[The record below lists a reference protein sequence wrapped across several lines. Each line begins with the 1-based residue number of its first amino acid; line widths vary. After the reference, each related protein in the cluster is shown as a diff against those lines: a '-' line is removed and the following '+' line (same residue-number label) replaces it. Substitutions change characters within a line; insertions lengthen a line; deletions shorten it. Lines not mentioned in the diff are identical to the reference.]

1 MDKKFIM
8 TAFGKDRPGI
18 VADVSQ
24 IIYENGCNLED
35 STMTLLVDEFTII
48 LLFAGH
54 EDGSLENNLLNDCRR
69 LEKEK
74 EITAYLRALSE
85 AKKAPKKA
93 VSRHTIHVEGP
104 DQAGIVYKASRYL
117 ADNQVNIVNLNT
129 RMTPAPE
136 SGMTIYTMDI
146 DIEVPEGLSMEK
158 LDDGLNRV
166 RDELHLDIA
175 LN

>member
-24 IIYENGCNLED
+24 IIYDNGCNLED
-35 STMTLLVDEFTII
+35 STMTLLEDEFTIM

-54 EDGSLENNLLNDCRR
+54 EDGSLENNLLNVCRR

-74 EITAYLRALSE
+74 GITAYIKALRA
-85 AKKAPKKA
+85 AKTAPKTA

-104 DQAGIVYKASRYL
+104 DQAGIVYKTSRYL

-129 RMTPAPE
+129 KVTQAPE
-136 SGMTIYTMDI
+136 SGMVIYTMDI
-146 DIEVPEGLSMEK
+146 DIEMPEGLSVEK
-158 LDDGLNRV
+158 LDEGLDRV

>member
-35 STMTLLVDEFTII
+35 STMTLLEDEFTIM

-54 EDGSLENNLLNDCRR
+54 EDGRLENNLLNDCRR

-74 EITAYLRALSE
+74 GITAYIRALREVKTAS
-85 AKKAPKKA
+85 KTA

-104 DQAGIVYKASRYL
+104 DQAGIVYKTSRYL
-117 ADNQVNIVNLNT
+117 ADNQVNIVNLIT
-129 RMTPAPE
+129 RMTQAPQ
-136 SGMTIYTMDI
+136 SGQVIYTMDI

-158 LDDGLNRV
+158 LDEGLDRV

-175 LN
+175 LD

>member
-24 IIYENGCNLED
+24 IIYDNGCNLED
-35 STMTLLVDEFTII
+35 STMTLLEDEFTIM

-54 EDGSLENNLLNDCRR
+54 EDGSLEKNLLNDCRR

-74 EITAYLRALSE
+74 GITAYIKALSA
-85 AKKAPKKA
+85 AKTAPKKA
-93 VSRHTIHVEGP
+93 FSRPTIHVEGP
-104 DQAGIVYKASRYL
+104 DQAGIVYKTSRYL

-129 RMTPAPE
+129 RMTQAPE
-136 SGMTIYTMDI
+136 SGMVIYTMDI
-146 DIEVPEGLSMEK
+146 DIELPEGLSLEK
-158 LDDGLNRV
+158 LDEGLDRV

>member
-35 STMTLLVDEFTII
+35 STMTLLEDEFTII

-54 EDGSLENNLLNDCRR
+54 EKGSLEENLLNDCRR

-74 EITAYLRALSE
+74 GITAYIRALSAVKTE
-85 AKKAPKKA
+85 PRKA

-104 DQAGIVYKASRYL
+104 DQAGIVYKTSRYL
-117 ADNQVNIVNLNT
+117 ADNQVNIVNLVS
-129 RMTPAPE
+129 RMKQAPE
-136 SGMTIYTMDI
+136 SGMVVYTMDM
-146 DIEVPEGLSMEK
+146 DVELPEGLSKGK
-158 LDDGLNRV
+158 LDEGLDRV
-166 RDELHLDIA
+166 RDELHLDIVV
-175 LN
+175 N